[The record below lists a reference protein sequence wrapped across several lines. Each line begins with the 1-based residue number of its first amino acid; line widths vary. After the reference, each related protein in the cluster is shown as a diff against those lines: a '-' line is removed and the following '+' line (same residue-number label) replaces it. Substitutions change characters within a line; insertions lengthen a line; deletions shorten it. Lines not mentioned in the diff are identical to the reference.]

1 MSDSQITE
9 WLAAQKQAM
18 IDLLRDVVNIDSG
31 SYDKDGVDAVGVRFE
46 RHFAEHGIPCRRES
60 HGTFGDAIHA
70 EVAKPGSNEKP
81 VLLMGHRDTV
91 FSKGEAGRRP
101 FTIKDGRAY
110 GPGVADMKAGLVM
123 NVFVAAAFQ
132 KFGGSPH
139 PIKVLITSDEEIASP
154 SSRPVIERE
163 GRAARAV
170 YNSEPG
176 RPTGNVVTGRKG
188 GIFMHLSITGK
199 AAHSGANFAA
209 GISAIGELAHKIIK
223 IHALTDLQKGIT
235 LNVGLV
241 SGGQSVNTTAP
252 SAEGQIDL
260 RYVEPADREAVM
272 AAIEEIVATSYV
284 PGTRAVL
291 TIKGEFLPAVQSA
304 ASKVLFEGY
313 QGAARDVGLT
323 TLTGEFSGGCA
334 DSGFTA
340 AVGTPTIC
348 GVGPVGGLA
357 HTPEEYLEI
366 DSIVPRAQALAL
378 AILRG

>member
-1 MSDSQITE
+1 MSDTQITE
-9 WLAAQKQAM
+9 WLASQKQAM
-18 IDLLRDVVNIDSG
+18 IDLLRDLVNIDSG
-31 SYDKDGVDAVGVRFE
+31 SYDKAGVDAVGARIE
-46 RHFAEHGIPCRRES
+46 RHFAEHGIPSWREPNA
-60 HGTFGDAIHA
+60 TYGDAIHA
-70 EVAKPGSNEKP
+70 QVAKPGSNEKP
-81 VLLMGHRDTV
+81 ILLMGHRDTV
-91 FSKGEAGRRP
+91 FSKGEVEKRP
-101 FTIKDGRAY
+101 FTVRDGRAY

-170 YNSEPG
+170 FNSEPG
-176 RPTGNVVTGRKG
+176 RPTGNVVTSRKG
-188 GIFMHLSITGK
+188 GIFMHFAITGK

-209 GISAIGELAHKIIK
+209 GVSAIGELAHKIVQ
-223 IHALTDLQKGIT
+223 IHALTDLAKGIT
-235 LNVGLV
+235 LNVGLI

-260 RYVEPADREAVM
+260 RYVEPKDRETVM
-272 AAIEEIVATSYV
+272 AAIEKIIATSYV
-284 PGTRAVL
+284 PGTSATL
-291 TIKGEFLPAVQSA
+291 TIKGEFLPAVQSEG
-304 ASKVLFEGY
+304 SKALFEGY
-313 QGAARDVGLT
+313 QAAARSVGLA
-323 TLTGEFSGGCA
+323 TLQGEFSGGCA

-357 HTPEEYLEI
+357 HTPEEYLEL
-366 DSIVPRAQALAL
+366 DSIVPRAQAMAL
-378 AILRG
+378 AILKS

>member
-1 MSDSQITE
+1 MPDTQITD
-9 WLAAQKQAM
+9 WLASQKQAM

-31 SYDKDGVDAVGVRFE
+31 SYDKAGVDAVGARFE
-46 RHFAEHGIPCRRES
+46 KHFAEHGISVWREQ
-60 HGTFGDAIHA
+60 HDTFGDAIHA
-70 EVAKPGSNEKP
+70 LVAKPGSNEEP
-81 VLLMGHRDTV
+81 ILLMGHRDTV
-91 FSKGEAGRRP
+91 FSKGEAERRP
-101 FTIKDGRAY
+101 FTIREGRAY

-123 NVFVAAAFQ
+123 NVFVAAAF
-132 KFGGSPH
+132 KRFGGSPH

-170 YNSEPG
+170 FNSEPG

-188 GIFMHLSITGK
+188 GIFMHCAVTGK

-209 GISAIGELAHKIIK
+209 GVSAIGELAQKIVQ
-223 IHALTDLQKGIT
+223 IHALTDLARGIT
-235 LNVGLV
+235 LNVGLIA
-241 SGGQSVNTTAP
+241 GGQSVNTTAP
-252 SAEGQIDL
+252 SAEGQIDF

-272 AAIEEIVATSYV
+272 AAINKIVATSYV
-284 PGTRAVL
+284 PGTSATL

-304 ASKVLFEGY
+304 TSKALFERY
-313 QGAARDVGLT
+313 QGAAKQVGLT
-323 TLTGEFSGGCA
+323 TLQGEFSGGCA

-357 HTPEEYLEI
+357 HTPEEYLEL

-378 AILRG
+378 AILRS